1 MTEILLL
8 GTGNFSLSGNNT
20 LILDQEVQTTETN
33 FVELDQT
40 DNSKQAEMLVSKSRV
55 SVSLGWNNA
64 VARFVMQ
71 HIKTCQNART
81 RGYKTCR

>member
-1 MTEILLL
+1 MTQILLL
-8 GTGNFSLSGNNT
+8 GTENFSLSSHNT
-20 LILDQEVQTTETN
+20 HILDQEVQTTETN

-71 HIKTCQNART
+71 HIKSCQNART
-81 RGYKTCR
+81 RGY